1 MRRKDRE
8 IVDRTRIIEVM
19 RQSQVCHVAFFDEE
33 FPYIV
38 PLNFGLAEKD
48 GHIELYFHGAK
59 TGHKHDLLQKNNHVA
74 FSMEVT
80 HDIVTGPQVGACE
93 CTMEFE
99 SVCGTGVMEY
109 VTEEEKIPALQ
120 AMLEH
125 YHVEEGDRY
134 HFHEEV
140 VPSLA
145 VLKLTVLSMTGK
157 KRTVEKS

>member
-8 IVDRTRIIEVM
+8 IVDPTRIIEVM
-19 RQSQVCHVAFFDEE
+19 RQCRVCHVAFFDEE

-38 PLNFGLAEKD
+38 PLNFGLSEKD
-48 GHIELYFHGAK
+48 GQVVLYFHGAK
-59 TGHKHDLLQKNNHVA
+59 TGHKHDLLLRNNRVS
-74 FSMEVT
+74 FSMVVP
-80 HDIVTGPQVGACE
+80 HGIVTGPRVGACE

-109 VTEEEKIPALQ
+109 VPEEEKIPALRT
-120 AMLEH
+120 MLEH
-125 YHVEEGDRY
+125 YHVVEGEEY

-140 VPSLA
+140 VPFLA

-157 KRTVEKS
+157 KRSVEKS